1 MRLAMRVP
9 GRVPGKVSG
18 KSPGQSSGEND
29 AANAVNDTDP
39 REQETAEIIDLASR
53 TAYPAVTQG
62 GRGSDGLGLAAGV
75 AIVGLLGAVSFWAMN
90 SARLGEQDSIGTAVP
105 APVVAPAVPVSG
117 QPTKAAV
124 VKPTVPGVNGGANRV
139 NPAPSPI
146 YSRGPAVNVSP
157 VPQANPYASPTVV
170 FDAGAATG
178 ANIGAVSAV
187 GAAAPVVAGAL
198 AGNRPAGA
206 GAAAGS
212 AAAFASQIGGVG
224 GASAAAQVMENPS
237 TTVTQGTLIP
247 AILETAINTNVP
259 GFVRAVV
266 SQDVRSFDG
275 TKVLVP
281 RSSKLIGQYQ
291 SGVQGGQTR
300 AYVIWT
306 RLIRPDGVSVSI
318 ASPGVGY
325 DGTTGIAGEVDNHF
339 FKRFGSAMLLSVV
352 GGLGAIASGGASVV
366 LGGAGSS
373 AASVAAQQDSQIGPT
388 IRVRMGEPIR
398 IFTARD
404 LDFSG
409 V

>member
-1 MRLAMRVP
+1 MRLAMRLP
-9 GRVPGKVSG
+9 GKVPGKND
-18 KSPGQSSGEND
+18 PGATAND
-29 AANAVNDTDP
+29 ADP

-90 SARLGEQDSIGTAVP
+90 SARLAEQESVGTA
-105 APVVAPAVPVSG
+105 AAAPAEANSVPVSR

-124 VKPTVPGVNGGANRV
+124 VKPTAPGVTNGANRV

-170 FDAGAATG
+170 FDAGAA
-178 ANIGAVSAV
+178 NGAVGSAV
-187 GAAAPVVAGAL
+187 PVVAGAM

-206 GAAAGS
+206 GAAPGS

-247 AILETAINTNVP
+247 AILETAINTDVP
-259 GFVRAVV
+259 GYVRAVV

-291 SGVQGGQTR
+291 SGVQGGQKR

-398 IFTARD
+398 VFTARD